1 MSGKIGDPG
10 AIYRMQIGAYVK
22 DRLRGTPNA
31 MQIPAQGLDIFV
43 VRDFLTKKECEEV
56 IALIDKDRVPSG
68 LLAPSADPEFRTS
81 ESCNLR
87 ITDKVNQQVEAKI
100 NALTGIPPRQGETI
114 QGQRYA
120 VGQQFKPHHD
130 FFYTT
135 EPYWPEQ
142 EKSGGQ
148 RTWTGMVFLNAP
160 ESGGQTY
167 FPKANVRVTPR
178 AGNLLLW
185 NNLNE
190 YGEPNPY
197 SLHTGM
203 PVEAGV
209 KYVITKWYREREWGW
224 YAQANAAPGGMS

>member
-1 MSGKIGDPG
+1 MSSKVGDPG
-10 AIYRMQIGAYVK
+10 AIYRMQIGAWVK
-22 DRLRGTPNA
+22 DRLKRTPNA
-31 MQIPAQGLDIFV
+31 FQIPAQGLDIFV
-43 VRDFLTKKECEEV
+43 VRDFLTRGECDQV
-56 IALIDKDRVPSG
+56 IEKIDQDRVPSG

-87 ITDKVNQQVEAKI
+87 LTDRINQVVETKI
-100 NALTGIPPRQGETI
+100 NALTGIPPTQGETI

-130 FFYTT
+130 FFYPS

-148 RTWTGMVFLNAP
+148 RTWTAMVFLNEP
-160 ESGGQTY
+160 EGGGQTF

-178 AGNLLLW
+178 TGNLLLW
-185 NNLNE
+185 NNLDE
-190 YGEPNPY
+190 FGEPNTY

-203 PVEAGV
+203 PVEAGT
-209 KYVITKWYREREWGW
+209 KYVITKWYRERDWGW
-224 YAQANAAPGGMS
+224 WAQNNVKPAGS